1 MTATQRADFASTF
14 KKSPATWLLVI
25 VNVALYLVVSVQG
38 GTFLNTSVTSPLLND
53 TVLVP
58 YALGFGQYWR
68 LLSSG
73 FMHFG
78 LLHIVFNMY
87 ALWVL
92 GRDVEG
98 ALGSLRFTALYL
110 LSLLAGSA
118 TVVWFSSPES
128 ATAGASGAIF
138 GLLGAELV
146 VVMALKAK
154 LSGIITVIMLN
165 VVIGITQPG
174 ISIQAHLGGFVVGF
188 LVAGAFIFVPMWV
201 AKSRRRRNKA
211 GGVMLL
217 TADHGCDPTWIGTE
231 HTREYVPV
239 LFYGPQ
245 VVATSLGERASFADM
260 GQTLASFFD
269 LAPLDYGTSFL

>member
-98 ALGSLRFTALYL
+98 ALGSLRFTSLYL

-211 GGVMLL
+211 GGVMLHPETGEEMPVYVTEKQVNAWGWGA
-217 TADHGCDPTWIGTE
+217 TA
-231 HTREYVPV
+231 
-239 LFYGPQ
+239 
-245 VVATSLGERASFADM
+245 VVAVLVIIALVFGVENMQALVNHATQM
-260 GQTLASFFD
+260 
-269 LAPLDYGTSFL
+269 APSVGA

>member
-38 GTFLNTSVTSPLLND
+38 GEFLGAATHSPLLND

-92 GRDVEG
+92 GRDVEV
-98 ALGSLRFTALYL
+98 ALGSTRYLVVYL

-118 TVVWFSSPES
+118 TVVWFSAPDT

-146 VVMALKAK
+146 LVLATKAE
-154 LSGIITVIMLN
+154 LSGIVTVIMLN

-174 ISIQAHLGGFVVGF
+174 ISVQAHLGGFVAGF
-188 LVAGAFIFVPMWV
+188 VVTAAFIFVPMGV
-201 AKSRRRRNKA
+201 AKRRAQRGRYSRIE
-211 GGVMLL
+211 V
-217 TADHGCDPTWIGTE
+217 DPQTGQE
-231 HTREYVPV
+231 MAVLVTRK
-239 LFYGPQ
+239 Q
-245 VVATSLGERASFADM
+245 VNLWGWGA
-260 GQTLASFFD
+260 TLAVAVLVAIALVFGVENMQE
-269 LAPLDYGTSFL
+269 LIIG

>member
-1 MTATQRADFASTF
+1 MAATRRVDFATTF
-14 KKSPATWLLVI
+14 TKSPATWLLII
-25 VNVALYLVVSVQG
+25 VNVALYLVVSAQG
-38 GTFLNTSVTSPLLND
+38 GTILNTAVSSPLLND

-58 YALGFGQYWR
+58 YTLGFGQYWR
-68 LLSSG
+68 LLTSG

-98 ALGSLRFTALYL
+98 ALGSLRFSAVYL

-138 GLLGAELV
+138 GLLGVELV
-146 VVMALKAK
+146 VVLALKAK

-165 VVIGITQPG
+165 VVIGITQPS

-201 AKSRRRRNKA
+201 AKSRQRRNKA
-211 GGVMLL
+211 GGVMLHPETGEEMPVYVTEKQVNAWGWGA
-217 TADHGCDPTWIGTE
+217 TA
-231 HTREYVPV
+231 
-239 LFYGPQ
+239 
-245 VVATSLGERASFADM
+245 VVAVLVIIALVFGVENMQELMHAATQMVPSV
-260 GQTLASFFD
+260 
-269 LAPLDYGTSFL
+269 GT

>member
-1 MTATQRADFASTF
+1 MTATRRADFASTF

-38 GTFLNTSVTSPLLND
+38 GEFLSAATHSPLLND

-58 YALGFGQYWR
+58 FTLGLGDYWR
-68 LLSSG
+68 ILTSG

-92 GRDVEG
+92 GRDVEV
-98 ALGSLRFTALYL
+98 ALGSTRYLVVYL

-118 TVVWFSSPES
+118 TVVWFSAPDT

-146 VVMALKAK
+146 LVLATKAK
-154 LSGIITVIMLN
+154 LSGIVTVIMLN
-165 VVIGITQPG
+165 VVIGITQPS

-201 AKSRRRRNKA
+201 AKSRQRRNKA
-211 GGVMLL
+211 GGVMLHPETGEEL
-217 TADHGCDPTWIGTE
+217 PVYVTEKQVNAWGWGATA
-231 HTREYVPV
+231 
-239 LFYGPQ
+239 
-245 VVATSLGERASFADM
+245 VVAVLVIIALVFGVENMQELIIR
-260 GQTLASFFD
+260 
-269 LAPLDYGTSFL
+269 